1 MIEYKIFKILTAAPP
16 LVIEA
21 ELNELVQE
29 RWIIEFVDSGFIFLA
44 REIAREP
51 SERERGPQWP
61 EGPEMIEEGDVS

>member
-29 RWIIEFVDSGFIFLA
+29 RWLIDFVDSGFIFLS
-44 REIAREP
+44 REIAIP
-51 SERERGPQWP
+51 MVDTSDCGH
-61 EGPEMIEEGDVS
+61 